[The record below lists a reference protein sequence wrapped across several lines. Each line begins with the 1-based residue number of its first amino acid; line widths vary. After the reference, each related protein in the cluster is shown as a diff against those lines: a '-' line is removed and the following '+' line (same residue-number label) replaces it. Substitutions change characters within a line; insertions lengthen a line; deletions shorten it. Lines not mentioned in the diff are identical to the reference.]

1 MKKILLYAAVIGA
14 IALIIAGASRSVS
27 YASEAL
33 DMCFEMII
41 PTLFPFFICS
51 GLLIYSGF
59 CEVLAKAF
67 RFCMMPLFRIN
78 PAGSSAF
85 ILGIVSGYP
94 LGAVT
99 AGELYTNNYLSKTE
113 AERLLAFCNNSGPLF
128 ILGSVGAAVYSD
140 MRLGVMLYVSHIL
153 AALTVG
159 IIFRFYKTS
168 KYVAP
173 PTVMGTPKR
182 PIGEIFNIA
191 LQNAISSILTV
202 CGAVLFFSVIS
213 RLFLDLL
220 PLSSGLDA
228 VASGVCE
235 FVTGT
240 LKISS
245 LDVSTASKMILTS
258 AVVGFAGLSV
268 HIQVMAVVSKYGLS
282 LKPYMIGKL
291 LHGMIAAFYT
301 YIYLRLRP
309 IAAFTFAPSAG
320 RAFAA
325 VSVYEAIFAAIAI
338 LACGACAIW
347 LYLRNCN
354 CDKSAIESKKT

>member
-1 MKKILLYAAVIGA
+1 MKKFLLYAAVIGA
-14 IALIIAGASRSVS
+14 VALIIAGASRSVS

-51 GLLIYSGF
+51 GMLIYSGF

-140 MRLGVMLYVSHIL
+140 MRFGVMLYISHIL

-168 KYVAP
+168 QYVAP

-191 LQNAISSILTV
+191 LQNAVSSILTV

-220 PLSSGLDA
+220 PLSAGLGA
-228 VASGVCE
+228 VASGICE

-240 LKISS
+240 LKISA
-245 LDVSTASKMILTS
+245 LDIPTASKLILTS

-268 HIQVMAVVSKYGLS
+268 HVQVMAVVSKYGLS
-282 LKPYMIGKL
+282 LKPYIIGKIF
-291 LHGMIAAFYT
+291 HGIIAAVYT
-301 YIYLRLRP
+301 FICLRLRP
-309 IAAFTFAPSAG
+309 IAEFTFAPSAG

-325 VSVYEAIFAAIAI
+325 VSVYEAIFTAITI
-338 LACGACAIW
+338 LACGACAVW
-347 LYLRNCN
+347 LYLRSCRCEGTLKN
-354 CDKSAIESKKT
+354 KGH